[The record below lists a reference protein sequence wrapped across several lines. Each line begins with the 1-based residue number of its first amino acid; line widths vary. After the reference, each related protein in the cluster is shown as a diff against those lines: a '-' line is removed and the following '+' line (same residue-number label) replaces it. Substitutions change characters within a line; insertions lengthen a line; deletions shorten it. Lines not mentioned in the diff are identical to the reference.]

1 MIANLDGTLT
11 FIDNQSA
18 VVQTGGVGFLIN
30 SSKSTLDK
38 LGTVGSRVSL
48 YTHLHVREDNLALYG
63 FASNEELMLFKE
75 LITVSGIGPKVALAF
90 LSTFSTEQII
100 MAITSANVDII
111 TQVPGIG
118 KKAANRIVIE
128 LKGKLDKELSEVAV
142 PLATENVDAVE
153 ALTNLGYSIKEANL
167 AISSIKNRSSMELE
181 EVIRLALQKLG
192 K

>member
-11 FIDNQSA
+11 FIDSQSA

-30 SSKSTLDK
+30 SSKSTLEK

-63 FASNEELMLFKE
+63 FASSEELMLFKE

-128 LKGKLDKELSEVAV
+128 LKGKLDKELSEVAA
-142 PLATENVDAVE
+142 PLATENVEAVE
-153 ALTNLGYSIKEANL
+153 ALTSLGYSIKEANL
-167 AISSIKNRSSMELE
+167 AISSIKNSSSMELE
-181 EVIRLALQKLG
+181 EVIRLALQNLG

>member
-11 FIDNQSA
+11 FIGSQSA

-30 SSKSTLDK
+30 SSKSTLEK

-63 FASNEELMLFKE
+63 FASSEELMLFKE

-128 LKGKLDKELSEVAV
+128 LKGKLDKELSEVAA
-142 PLATENVDAVE
+142 PLVTENVEAVE
-153 ALTNLGYSIKEANL
+153 ALTSLGYSIKEANL
-167 AISSIKNRSSMELE
+167 AISSIKNSSSMELE
-181 EVIRLALQKLG
+181 EVIRLALQNLG